1 MKPLEMLVMSL
12 SGRCNLACE
21 YCYAAN
27 AEPMDMT
34 WDTARKA
41 IDIAAAS
48 GERFILQITGGEPLL
63 HFPLLRSIY
72 DWVGEN
78 KLPACMQI
86 QTNGTL
92 INDEIA
98 AFLQAS
104 KIAVGVSL
112 DGRFSTGDRH
122 RRYPNGGGAS
132 SDAAAGIQRLAACGV
147 EIGITYVVTAENV
160 DEVPG
165 IVEMAYYLGNVR
177 QIGFDLLRGQ
187 GRGRGLNA
195 ASSEAVA
202 RAMEE
207 AFARADAFE
216 AATGRRI
223 LFAQTEQAR
232 ALASREGAGFSHC
245 HAMNGTGAYVDATG
259 RFFVCPS
266 LAGDEA
272 FLIGDVEHGIDEQKQ
287 CKVAGLIYESMRHC
301 RGCRDFRRCGGACFA
316 RWYGGERHGARAEE
330 CALKRAAIARACH
343 HG

>member
-27 AEPMDMT
+27 AEPMDMP

-41 IDIAAAS
+41 IGIAAAS
-48 GERFILQITGGEPLL
+48 GERFTLQITGGEPLTN
-63 HFPLLRSIY
+63 FPLLRKICE
-72 DWVGEN
+72 WVEEN
-78 KLPACMQI
+78 TIPARVQI

-98 AFLQAS
+98 AFFQKS
-104 KIAVGVSL
+104 RI
-112 DGRFSTGDRH
+112 
-122 RRYPNGGGAS
+122 
-132 SDAAAGIQRLAACGV
+132 GV
-147 EIGITYVVTAENV
+147 EIGITCVVTAKNA
-160 DEVPG
+160 DEIPG
-165 IVEMAYYLGNVR
+165 IVEMAYYFGNVR

-187 GRGRGLNA
+187 GRGEGLTA
-195 ASSEAVA
+195 ASPEAVT
-202 RAMEE
+202 RAMED
-207 AFARADAFE
+207 AFVRADVFE

-223 LFAQTEQAR
+223 LFSQAEQAR
-232 ALASREGAGFSHC
+232 TLASREKAGFAHC

-272 FLIGDVEHGIDEQKQ
+272 FLIGDAEHGIDEQKQ
-287 CKVAGLIYESMRHC
+287 RKAADLIYESMRHC
-301 RGCRDFRRCGGACFA
+301 RECTDFQCCGGACFA
-316 RWYGGERHGARAEE
+316 RWYGGERRGARLEE
-330 CALKRAAIARACH
+330 CALKRAAITRACH

>member
-27 AEPMDMT
+27 AEPMDMP

-41 IDIAAAS
+41 IGIAAAS
-48 GERFILQITGGEPLL
+48 GERFTLQITGGEPLTN
-63 HFPLLRSIY
+63 FPLLRKICE
-72 DWVGEN
+72 WVEEN
-78 KLPACMQI
+78 TIPARVQI

-98 AFLQAS
+98 AFFQKS
-104 KIAVGVSL
+104 RIAVGVSL
-112 DGRFSTGDRH
+112 DGRFSASDRH
-122 RRYPNGGGAS
+122 RHYPDGGGAS
-132 SDAAAGIQRLAACGV
+132 ADIAAGIQRLAAHGV
-147 EIGITYVVTAENV
+147 EIGITCVVTAKNA
-160 DEVPG
+160 DEIPG
-165 IVEMAYYLGNVR
+165 IVEMAYYFGNVR

-187 GRGRGLNA
+187 GRGEGLTA
-195 ASSEAVA
+195 ASPEAVT
-202 RAMEE
+202 RAMED
-207 AFARADAFE
+207 AFVRADVFE

-223 LFAQTEQAR
+223 LFSQAEQAR
-232 ALASREGAGFSHC
+232 TLASREKAGFAHC

-272 FLIGDVEHGIDEQKQ
+272 FLIGDAEHGIDEQKQ
-287 CKVAGLIYESMRHC
+287 RKAADLIYESMRHC
-301 RGCRDFRRCGGACFA
+301 RECTDFQCCGGACFA
-316 RWYGGERHGARAEE
+316 RWYGGERRGARLEE
-330 CALKRAAIARACH
+330 CALKRAAITRACH